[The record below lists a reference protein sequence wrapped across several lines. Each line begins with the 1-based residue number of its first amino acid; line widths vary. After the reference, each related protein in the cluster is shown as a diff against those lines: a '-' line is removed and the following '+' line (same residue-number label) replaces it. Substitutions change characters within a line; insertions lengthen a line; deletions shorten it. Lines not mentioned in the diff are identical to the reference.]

1 MIRRTHL
8 IAVLSIMAIILTA
21 CLSPFGRGSGETQTK
36 ANESETEK
44 AGCSRW
50 GNIAVSAEKAKTI
63 SIGMKFS
70 DVYSLMGLTNRYRS
84 ISSLSALS
92 SLSPFADM
100 VYPCHYSYLL
110 DDDGLMVLELKI
122 NNYSYEQFVS
132 ELGGWKFFSDDRK
145 PKDYFSVSSISVLYG
160 DEATAY
166 MTGGAGTTDVNTS
179 VPDPDDGVS
188 AEDIYFSPHDNCTD
202 ISKISAGMTD
212 TEVRSILPIDS
223 YADGLS
229 AGLYVNDRE
238 TGHVFNVKWDLS
250 KYPLVVTSITDTGI
264 DVDFIAPVDALG
276 RLEKGMTFNEVVQI
290 LGRPLYM
297 PTFGTISM
305 LWRIGDRDTFVHLTF
320 VNGEAMIYDGDEP
333 PKPFSR

>member
-1 MIRRTHL
+1 MRNIAIIVCLTVL
-8 IAVLSIMAIILTA
+8 CAVLFSS
-21 CLSPFGRGSGETQTK
+21 CLSPLGR
-36 ANESETEK
+36 N
-44 AGCSRW
+44 AG
-50 GNIAVSAEKAKTI
+50 GT
-63 SIGMKFS
+63 
-70 DVYSLMGLTNRYRS
+70 
-84 ISSLSALS
+84 
-92 SLSPFADM
+92 
-100 VYPCHYSYLL
+100 
-110 DDDGLMVLELKI
+110 
-122 NNYSYEQFVS
+122 
-132 ELGGWKFFSDDRK
+132 
-145 PKDYFSVSSISVLYG
+145 
-160 DEATAY
+160 
-166 MTGGAGTTDVNTS
+166 GTTDVNTS

-188 AEDIYFSPHDNCTD
+188 AEDIYFSPHDHYTD
-202 ISKISAGMTD
+202 ISKISVGMTYE
-212 TEVRSILPIDS
+212 EVRSILPIDS

>member
-1 MIRRTHL
+1 MKNNIIFACL
-8 IAVLSIMAIILTA
+8 MVLCAVLFSS
-21 CLSPFGRGSGETQTK
+21 CLSPLGR
-36 ANESETEK
+36 N
-44 AGCSRW
+44 AG
-50 GNIAVSAEKAKTI
+50 GT
-63 SIGMKFS
+63 
-70 DVYSLMGLTNRYRS
+70 
-84 ISSLSALS
+84 
-92 SLSPFADM
+92 
-100 VYPCHYSYLL
+100 
-110 DDDGLMVLELKI
+110 
-122 NNYSYEQFVS
+122 
-132 ELGGWKFFSDDRK
+132 
-145 PKDYFSVSSISVLYG
+145 
-160 DEATAY
+160 
-166 MTGGAGTTDVNTS
+166 GTTDVNTS

-188 AEDIYFSPHDNCTD
+188 TEDIYFSPHDNCTD